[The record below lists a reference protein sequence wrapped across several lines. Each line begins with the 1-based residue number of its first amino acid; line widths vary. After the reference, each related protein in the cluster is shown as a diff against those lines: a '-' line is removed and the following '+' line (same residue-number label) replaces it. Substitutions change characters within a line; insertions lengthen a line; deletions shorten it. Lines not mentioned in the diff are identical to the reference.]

1 MLDYY
6 NLRGVVIFKGTEE
19 ARAEMVA
26 NDAIRLKKDGR
37 KKDYSKSPLDCW
49 ERTKKVF
56 ELPEKEFKDLEEKGK
71 KDGLM
76 LFRREIFKKGER

>member
-1 MLDYY
+1 MQ
-6 NLRGVVIFKGTEE
+6 NVVIFKGTEE
-19 ARAEMVA
+19 ARAKMVA
-26 NDAIRLKKDGR
+26 NDAIRLKKDR
-37 KKDYSKSPLDCW
+37 KKDYSEIPLDCW

-56 ELPEKEFKDLEEKGK
+56 ELPEKEFKELEEKGK